1 MKVTCHPLAK
11 LLQKRFALA
20 LIACVPLFCLLCIG
34 PLISGTYFVIPIIA
48 VLLLL
53 FVVALMM
60 SGAGSLELT
69 EGTLRYQTTF
79 TIKRWAG
86 EKQGKSVRATLTV
99 APLQKVEL
107 HQNALEKKYN
117 VGRVTF
123 YGNTRP
129 IFAPEQDVLV
139 EYAEKGYDVNDVKL
153 PGKHTFSGIQNFDQ
167 FREEVNAQVKNAAV
181 LYNDSYE
188 VRG

>member
-1 MKVTCHPLAK
+1 MKFTCHPLAK

-34 PLISGTYFVIPIIA
+34 PLISGTYFAIPIIA
-48 VLLLL
+48 ILLLL

-60 SGAGSLELT
+60 SGVGSLELT
-69 EGTLRYQTTF
+69 DGTLRYQTTF

-107 HQNALEKKYN
+107 HQNALEKTYN

-153 PGKHTFSGIQNFDQ
+153 PGKHTFSGVTDFENFRAEIYNQIKD
-167 FREEVNAQVKNAAV
+167 AAI
-181 LYNDSYE
+181 LYNDRYE
-188 VRG
+188 VK

>member
-1 MKVTCHPLAK
+1 MQVKCNPLGK
-11 LLQKRFALA
+11 ILQKKFLVVPIAL
-20 LIACVPLFCLLCIG
+20 VPIFCLLCIG
-34 PLISGTYFVIPIIA
+34 PLISGTYFAIPIIA
-48 VLLLL
+48 ILLLL

-123 YGNTRP
+123 YGNARP
-129 IFAPEQDVLV
+129 IFALEQDVLA

-153 PGKHTFSGIQNFDQ
+153 PGKHTFSGVTDFDR
-167 FREEVNAQVKNAAV
+167 FRNEVNNQVQNAAV

-188 VRG
+188 VK